1 MSMADHKSLKFQRKS
16 QDYREKINSVLR
28 RSDLRDAFIDSEVLA
43 LDGYVNDNGF
53 IQKSNTINMYFFQDP
68 KIKKTSS
75 SISTSYLTLTK
86 DSFPHQI

>member
-43 LDGYVNDNGF
+43 LDGYVYGL
-53 IQKSNTINMYFFQDP
+53 IHQSNVI
-68 KIKKTSS
+68 
-75 SISTSYLTLTK
+75 
-86 DSFPHQI
+86 